1 MDQPSPA
8 AAARLIQFVLLSG
21 VLAFAVVIGVI
32 TSDAGPIGD
41 TTLHGPIAW
50 AGGVLAILCTA
61 LAFWL
66 RKAMPLRF
74 AKMTILSAR
83 ERAMRAA
90 VLPAATLEAA
100 MLLNLVGWLLRND
113 PWPTAA
119 FALLPFCVAVAFLIQ
134 PIELEEPRQ

>member
-8 AAARLIQFVLLSG
+8 AAARLIQVVLLSG
-21 VLAFAVVIGVI
+21 VVAFAIVIGVI
-32 TSDAGPIGD
+32 TNGADPIGD
-41 TTLHGPIAW
+41 PSLQGPIAW
-50 AGGVLAILCTA
+50 VGGA
-61 LAFWL
+61 LAVVCSGVAFFL
-66 RKAMPLRF
+66 RKVMPARI
-74 AKMTILSAR
+74 ARVTVLSAR

-90 VLPAATLEAA
+90 LLPAATLEAA
-100 MLLNLVGWLLRND
+100 MLFNLVGWLVRND